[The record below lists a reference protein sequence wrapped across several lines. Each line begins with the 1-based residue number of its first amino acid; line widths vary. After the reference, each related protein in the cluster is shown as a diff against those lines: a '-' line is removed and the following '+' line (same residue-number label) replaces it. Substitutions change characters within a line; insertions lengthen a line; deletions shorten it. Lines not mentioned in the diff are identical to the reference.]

1 MLLCCN
7 SHVHKSFPGGKK
19 MEKQLKNDLLS
30 NLREEYDDYTFLCEC
45 AIRNL
50 MARLTNLQKEMQ
62 RSNDGYNI
70 IDSVEW
76 RIKSFE
82 STFEK
87 LGRRQLPMTIE
98 SIRNELHD
106 IAGVRITTPFRDDI
120 TKVVEM
126 LKQQHSIEV
135 VEEKDYVSNPKE
147 NGYMSYHLIVNM
159 TFHLSGSEHTVPMEI
174 QIRDMSMDLW
184 ASIEHII
191 NYKNKNRSLETVQ
204 KFKHLAEI
212 LDSLD
217 SSAIELRN
225 SSNIGPATNFVGLDS
240 GDSNEW

>member
-1 MLLCCN
+1 MKN
-7 SHVHKSFPGGKK
+7 FSFVD
-19 MEKQLKNDLLS
+19 DLYD
-30 NLREEYDDYTFLCEC
+30 EYNECAFLCEC

-50 MARLTNLQKEMQ
+50 MARLTNLQKEME
-62 RSNDGYNI
+62 RSSEGYNI

-76 RIKSFE
+76 RIKSFD
-82 STFEK
+82 STIGK
-87 LGRRQLPMTIE
+87 LRRRQLPMTAD
-98 SIRNELHD
+98 SIRSLHD
-106 IAGVRITTPFRDDI
+106 LAGVRITTPFRDDI
-120 TKVVEM
+120 AKVVEM
-126 LKQQHSIEV
+126 LKQQRSIEV

-147 NGYMSYHLIVNM
+147 NGYMSYHLIINM
-159 TFHLSGSEHTVPMEI
+159 TFHLSGSEHTIPMEI

-217 SSAIELRN
+217 NSAIELRD
-225 SSNIGPATNFVGLDS
+225 SSNINPATDFIKLDS